1 MRYYIMDEKEKIDIL
16 KNIADI
22 LDERSRP
29 DLVEG
34 LIEIFQEY
42 SDLKNELKEFVNK
55 DISSSEEETDEEM
68 PELEDEEII
77 VKVDAG
83 GFHSI
88 K

>member
-1 MRYYIMDEKEKIDIL
+1 MDENKKIEIL
-16 KNIADI
+16 KEVCSI
-22 LDERSRP
+22 LDRKNRE

-42 SDLKNELKEFVNK
+42 SDLREELKEFVNQ
-55 DISSSEEETDEEM
+55 DISSSEEEMDDEEL

-77 VKVDAG
+77 VKVDAK